1 MTINDKPTTK
11 KNSKTNSSVTPQFA
25 SSGSAVPTAVP
36 PYDVEK
42 VSGGAV
48 KAAPKPK
55 GSKPIK

>member
-11 KNSKTNSSVTPQFA
+11 KNSKTNSSVTPQYA

-42 VSGGAV
+42 VSSGV